1 MVTNQHANKV
11 IYGGEVIIDLTADTA
26 TASSVLV
33 GSTFHDKSGA
43 SVTGACTYDS
53 DTKADTATAD
63 EVLAGKTAH
72 ARGSLVTGTMKNNG
86 KVTGTIATVDG
97 TYTIPVG
104 YHDGSG
110 KVSIDAD
117 EQAKVVPANIREGIT
132 VLGVTGTMSGTEEV
146 VAESPTVTP
155 AVTSKVVTPSEGY
168 NYLAQVTVEAIPYSE
183 TDNSA
188 GGKTVTIA

>member
-1 MVTNQHANKV
+1 MATNQHANKV

-117 EQAKVVPANIREGIT
+117 
-132 VLGVTGTMSGTEEV
+132 
-146 VAESPTVTP
+146 
-155 AVTSKVVTPSEGY
+155 
-168 NYLAQVTVEAIPYSE
+168 
-183 TDNSA
+183 
-188 GGKTVTIA
+188 

>member
-1 MVTNQHANKV
+1 MATNQYANKV
-11 IYGGEVIIDLTADTA
+11 IYGGEVVIDLTSDTA
-26 TASSVLV
+26 TASSVLA
-33 GSTFHDKSGA
+33 GKTFHDASGA
-43 SVTGACTYDS
+43 PATGTCTYDS

-72 ARGSLVTGTMKNNG
+72 ARGALVTGTMANNG
-86 KVTGTIATVDG
+86 SVSGTIATVSG

-110 KVSIDAD
+110 KVGIDAD
-117 EQAKVVPANIREGIT
+117 EQAKMVPANIREGIT

-155 AVTSKVVTPSEGY
+155 ATTAKVVTPSEGY